1 MEYTAARR
9 FFQVLIQY
17 KGKKIQ
23 SAESGAQNDRKLNLI
38 AHVLAIFVFITKSG
52 VSASPAVLPRKDE
65 YLSNTALAF
74 LRSRPASFSEKSI
87 AIIS

>member
-23 SAESGAQNDRKLNLI
+23 SAESGVQ
-38 AHVLAIFVFITKSG
+38 
-52 VSASPAVLPRKDE
+52 E
-65 YLSNTALAF
+65 
-74 LRSRPASFSEKSI
+74 LRTT
-87 AIIS
+87 

>member
-23 SAESGAQNDRKLNLI
+23 SAELGAQNDLKLNLI
-38 AHVLAIFVFITKSG
+38 ANVLGFTKNAKNTMNTMFCG
-52 VSASPAVLPRKDE
+52 AVK
-65 YLSNTALAF
+65 Y
-74 LRSRPASFSEKSI
+74 I
-87 AIIS
+87 ARGC

>member
-23 SAESGAQNDRKLNLI
+23 SAESGAQNDLKLNLI
-38 AHVLAIFVFITKSG
+38 ANVLAIFVFIIKSF
-52 VSASPAVLPRKDE
+52 VRSSPAIL
-65 YLSNTALAF
+65 LSL
-74 LRSRPASFSEKSI
+74 S
-87 AIIS
+87 